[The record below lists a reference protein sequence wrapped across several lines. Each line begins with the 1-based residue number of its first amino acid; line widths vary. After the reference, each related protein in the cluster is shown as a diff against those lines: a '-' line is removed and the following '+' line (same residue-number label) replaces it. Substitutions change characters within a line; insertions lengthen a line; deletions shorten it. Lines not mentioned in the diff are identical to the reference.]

1 MSHAKLFEEASQAR
15 CLHQLAAKGPLSN
28 DLIAFLN
35 HDGKLLSDMGIT
47 GVAVEDLGTAT
58 VQVKLLSALDPDY
71 MENIATEGFRDFIK
85 KYRKALMIAGI
96 FLPFVFWA
104 GFAGWVIK
112 RKDDKVPC
120 VTRKEFDTARAAY
133 EKAAREFET
142 LFNSIP
148 HDFQKASWEKFSA
161 QVGEMS
167 KQDLEGELDT
177 QPFAQSGWNESNFNS
192 AVDYL
197 DAQVKHCEE
206 AQKKLAAKL
215 AGVERYSADPRADKA
230 VLALISR
237 ATGSQSGLFGEV
249 SKQLKRLLRIGK
261 AVSRHFSPKKDK

>member
-58 VQVKLLSALDPDY
+58 VQVKLLSALDP
-71 MENIATEGFRDFIK
+71 E
-85 KYRKALMIAGI
+85 YRKALMIAGI